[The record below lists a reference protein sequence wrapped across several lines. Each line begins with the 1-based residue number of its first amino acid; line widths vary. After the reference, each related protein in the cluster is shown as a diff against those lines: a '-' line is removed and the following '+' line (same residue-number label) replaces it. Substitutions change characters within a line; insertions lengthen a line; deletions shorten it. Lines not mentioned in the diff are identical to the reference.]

1 MILSEE
7 SKSPLNDKIE
17 KGPSRLPCL
26 FSIVI
31 PVRNEEE
38 NIRKCLDSVRR
49 MKFAREL
56 FEVIVVDNGSTD
68 QTKEVASTFRES
80 LSLQVLDRP
89 NVYIAAVRNA
99 GAAVARGRYL
109 AFLDADCEVRPDW
122 LSVAAEVLSEDNAG
136 VCGAF
141 YLIPE
146 GSSWIARH
154 WYQIREIKPAG
165 EVSYLPAG
173 DLFVSRQVLDKI
185 HGFDES
191 IQTNEDYEFCQRVRA
206 AGLPIRC
213 EPRLGVVHW
222 GTPQSLSAFF
232 KKNRW
237 HGMHVFRVFLR
248 NLPALHNFKAVA
260 LAVYTLVCV
269 LGVLAGALVV
279 IRSGDFR
286 ILGAFMAATLS
297 PAVLLGL
304 HTAISSRRLQ
314 AALPMTVLYLTY
326 AFARTCC
333 LVDWRNWVKHRNEGV
348 ERSRLTGLAGFNRKA
363 KPGPSSDPA

>member
-1 MILSEE
+1 MSVSGEP
-7 SKSPLNDKIE
+7 KSPLSDKIE
-17 KGPSRLPCL
+17 AEASRAQCL
-26 FSIVI
+26 FSVVI

-38 NIRKCLDSVRR
+38 NIRKCLDSIRR
-49 MKFAREL
+49 MKFEPEM
-56 FEVIVVDNGSTD
+56 FEIIVVDNGSTD
-68 QTKEVASTFRES
+68 RTKEVAASFRGT
-80 LSLQVLDRP
+80 LPLQILDKP
-89 NVYIAAVRNA
+89 NAYIAAVRNA

-122 LSVAAEVLSEDNAG
+122 LTVAGEVLSEGNFG

-154 WYQIREIKPAG
+154 WYQIRDSKPAG

-173 DLFVSRQVLDKI
+173 DMLVCRKVFDKL

-191 IQTNEDYEFCQRVRA
+191 IQTNEDYEFCQRIRA
-206 AGLPIRC
+206 GGLPIRC

-248 NLPALHNFKAVA
+248 NLPALHNFKAVS
-260 LAVYTLVCV
+260 LAIYTLICI
-269 LGVLAGALVV
+269 LGVIAGALFGL
-279 IRSGDFR
+279 RSGDFR
-286 ILGAFMAATLS
+286 ILGMFLLATLF
-297 PAVLLGL
+297 PAVLLGV
-304 HTAISSRRLQ
+304 HSAISSRRIQ
-314 AALPMTVLYLTY
+314 SALPMTVLYLTY
-326 AFARTCC
+326 AFARAWC
-333 LVDWRNWVKHRNEGV
+333 LVDWRNWVKQ
-348 ERSRLTGLAGFNRKA
+348 
-363 KPGPSSDPA
+363 

>member
-1 MILSEE
+1 MTLSEQP
-7 SKSPLNDKIE
+7 KSPLNDEIE
-17 KGPSRLPCL
+17 LGPSRMPYL
-26 FSIVI
+26 FSVVI

-38 NIRKCLDSVRR
+38 NIRKCLDSLRR
-49 MKFAREL
+49 MNFAPKQ

-68 QTKEVASTFRES
+68 RTKEVALTFKES
-80 LSLQVLDRP
+80 LSLHVLDRP
-89 NVYIAAVRNA
+89 NVYIAAVRNT
-99 GAAVARGRYL
+99 GAAVARGRYV

-122 LSVAAEVLSEDNAG
+122 LSIAAEVLSEDDCG
-136 VCGAF
+136 VSGAF
-141 YLIPE
+141 YLIPA

-154 WYQIREIKPAG
+154 WYQIRDVKPAG

-191 IQTNEDYEFCQRVRA
+191 IQTNEDYEFCQRIRA

-213 EPRLGVVHW
+213 EPRLSVVHW

-237 HGMHVFRVFLR
+237 HGTHVFRVFLR

-269 LGVLAGALVV
+269 LGVLAGALVG

-286 ILGAFMAATLS
+286 ILGAFILATLS
-297 PAVLLGL
+297 PAVLLGF
-304 HTAISSRRLQ
+304 HAAISSRRLQ

-326 AFARTCC
+326 AFARACC
-333 LVDWRNWVKHRNEGV
+333 LVDWRNWVKQ
-348 ERSRLTGLAGFNRKA
+348 
-363 KPGPSSDPA
+363 